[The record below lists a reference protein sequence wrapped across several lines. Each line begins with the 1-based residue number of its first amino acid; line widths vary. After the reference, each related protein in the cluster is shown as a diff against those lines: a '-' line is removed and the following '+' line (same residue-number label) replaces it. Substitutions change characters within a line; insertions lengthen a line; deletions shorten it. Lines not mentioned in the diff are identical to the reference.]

1 MESIHVYKFECSLM
15 SMCVSAGHFAS

>member
-15 SMCVSAGHFAS
+15 SVCVSAGHFAS